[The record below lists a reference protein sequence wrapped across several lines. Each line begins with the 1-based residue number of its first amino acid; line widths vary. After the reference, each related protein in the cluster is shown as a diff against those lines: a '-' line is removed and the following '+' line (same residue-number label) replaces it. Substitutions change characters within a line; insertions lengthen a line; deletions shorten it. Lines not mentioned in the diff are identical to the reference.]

1 MSAMQSSPRRRIF
14 ALTKRAWLQQRSTAL
29 WLALIIGGVSGV
41 LPFVTA
47 GGMNGVTEL
56 SDIIP
61 SLATGMVSVRDAAD
75 GELLTLT
82 SYMLLMMPVFLGVL
96 VAMIA
101 TLTLPGVVADDVS
114 GGGIEV
120 LLASPVPRRSLF
132 SAYLAAGLTLTAA
145 SWIVA
150 LVGFAVT
157 ATATAT
163 ILGVSVTL
171 TVPFIAALIVLSL
184 SMGVWSAV
192 ATLFGALLYPG
203 SLESKAGMNGGP
215 IRLLAL
221 APSLLTVP
229 SVLFLA
235 EWVLPALG
243 GVLLLTVSA
252 TFLMIRLTARGFRSA
267 RVLST

>member
-1 MSAMQSSPRRRIF
+1 MSTMQSSPRRRIS

-56 SDIIP
+56 SDLIP
-61 SLATGMVSVRDAAD
+61 SLATGMVSVRDAD

-243 GVLLLTVSA
+243 GVLLLTVLA

-267 RVLST
+267 RVLGT

>member
-1 MSAMQSSPRRRIF
+1 MSTMQSLPRRRIF

-56 SDIIP
+56 SDLIP
-61 SLATGMVSVRDAAD
+61 SLATGMVSVRDAD

-163 ILGVSVTL
+163 ILGVSVTP

-243 GVLLLTVSA
+243 GVLLLTVLA

-267 RVLST
+267 RVLGS